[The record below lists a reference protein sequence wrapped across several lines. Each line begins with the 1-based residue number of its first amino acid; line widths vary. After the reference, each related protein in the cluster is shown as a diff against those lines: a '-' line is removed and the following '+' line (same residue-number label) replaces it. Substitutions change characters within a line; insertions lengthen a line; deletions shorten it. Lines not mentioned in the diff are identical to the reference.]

1 MTKMF
6 FDSIIMLRFCETK
19 VSKKEFY
26 GEKKRN
32 IDINNMVI

>member
-19 VSKKEFY
+19 VLKEEFY
-26 GEKKRN
+26 GEKKKEYWYK
-32 IDINNMVI
+32 